1 MLAQKYK
8 WNAFNYN
15 NTIMNKRVALNG
27 RIALECSDDLLFVD
41 FKDFENDKIQ
51 FRVEGD
57 NTEFDGETQELD
69 EGDHV
74 AIAVLA
80 NVFETVKDAEK
91 IITPNSLKY
100 DVDHWFTDIDVV
112 RETNY
117 FTRPTTNDTD
127 YNFPDMWGILPK
139 RVDDENDPLTK
150 EEADQMMSDWFT
162 TQRVLWQLK
171 LQKDAGMW
179 SQWSDEELE
188 DGMSLMEAWQSAESN
203 EYQDK

>member
-1 MLAQKYK
+1 
-8 WNAFNYN
+8 
-15 NTIMNKRVALNG
+15 MNKRVALNG

-41 FKDFENDKIQ
+41 FEDFEDDKIQ
-51 FRVEGD
+51 FTVKGD
-57 NTEFDGETQELD
+57 NREFDGETQELN
-69 EGDHV
+69 EGDHI

-80 NVFETVKDAEK
+80 KVFETIKDAKK

-100 DVDHWFTDIDVV
+100 DIDRWFTDIDVV

-127 YNFPDMWGILPK
+127 YNFPDMWGIILN

-150 EEADQMMSDWFT
+150 EQADQMMSDWFT
-162 TQRVLWQLK
+162 TQRVLWHLK

-179 SQWSDEELE
+179 GQWSDEELE
-188 DGMSLMEAWQSAESN
+188 QGMGLREAWESAGSSQ
-203 EYQDK
+203 YRDK